1 MTTADTHSAPREP
14 VKLHGHYSDGLIAR
28 VAAALRPGLALTPR
42 EVQASVPEV
51 TIATA
56 RTILLRLVRAGRAAR
71 VGSPEQFRYMPIGED
86 RQ

>member
-1 MTTADTHSAPREP
+1 MTPPPEQTMRN
-14 VKLHGHYSDGLIAR
+14 GRYSDDLIAR

-51 TIATA
+51 TIATV
-56 RTILLRLVRAGRAAR
+56 RTILLRLVRAGSAAR

>member
-1 MTTADTHSAPREP
+1 MTPPPEQTMRN
-14 VKLHGHYSDGLIAR
+14 GRYSDDLIAR
-28 VAAALRPGLALTPR
+28 VSAALKPGEPRTPR

-51 TIATA
+51 TIATV